1 MFKLRRFRAFQKDIG
16 LEPEQVEV
24 LMKCFNGFCNEG
36 VVHAD
41 TVGEILQMMG
51 LRVKKEALT
60 AIIAEVDEDGK
71 CDEGYLLYTYKKVW
85 LYCSLYCENYRKESI
100 STWCKTPRRAVT
112 LMTCEFGQ
120 FVKKYIKFTFYVF
133 AK

>member
-1 MFKLRRFRAFQKDIG
+1 MQKDIG

-60 AIIAEVDEDGK
+60 AIIAEVDEDGESTTGPHLSNESK
-71 CDEGYLLYTYKKVW
+71 LGY
-85 LYCSLYCENYRKESI
+85 I
-100 STWCKTPRRAVT
+100 
-112 LMTCEFGQ
+112 MT
-120 FVKKYIKFTFYVF
+120 V
-133 AK
+133 

>member
-1 MFKLRRFRAFQKDIG
+1 MQKDIG

-60 AIIAEVDEDGK
+60 AIIAEVDEDGESTTLRRVETRKYNDSLDPHK
-71 CDEGYLLYTYKKVW
+71 CVLSG
-85 LYCSLYCENYRKESI
+85 SN
-100 STWCKTPRRAVT
+100 
-112 LMTCEFGQ
+112 
-120 FVKKYIKFTFYVF
+120 
-133 AK
+133 